1 MSRRVI
7 LLGTLAWFVC
17 LKGYE
22 IGGVDDVTGRVY
34 LNDLGV
40 FLPGLSLCTE
50 LMCVFAVHECRHKG
64 VAHLGLVARLA
75 VLRPID
81 REEFVLRFVVHGLA
95 FSSLVSLSMSGSIKD
110 I

>member
-7 LLGTLAWFVC
+7 LLGTLAWFVY

-40 FLPGLSLCTE
+40 FLPGLSLCAE
-50 LMCVFAVHECRHKG
+50 LMCVFAVHEC
-64 VAHLGLVARLA
+64 
-75 VLRPID
+75 
-81 REEFVLRFVVHGLA
+81 
-95 FSSLVSLSMSGSIKD
+95 
-110 I
+110 